1 MNANLACRSS
11 TVASFPL
18 KALHLS
24 HCSEKRLLFWVQWWH
39 WDLRKKYCSYFCHL
53 KCAQKEED
61 GKHLV
66 TQTTSYVIPFYS
78 VTMYRMWATNS
89 FGVWFY
95 FFLTIQKYHSLSCL
109 SALATLL
116 HCFCYGFREVL
127 MSAAIMKKDLHKRW
141 WGLTGALFDKSWEL
155 PFVRTCGHCVIRQK
169 PPTTA
174 VLMLH
179 NFCHKPSTILWLNLL
194 RLITHSKN
202 GGSIPSSILS
212 TPSIGTLMPEPF
224 DLLLTWATCVTQS
237 LHSLRLSTSVSSLL
251 SSSIAES

>member
-1 MNANLACRSS
+1 M
-11 TVASFPL
+11 
-18 KALHLS
+18 
-24 HCSEKRLLFWVQWWH
+24 CSEGRRW
-39 WDLRKKYCSYFCHL
+39 
-53 KCAQKEED
+53 
-61 GKHLV
+61 
-66 TQTTSYVIPFYS
+66 QTFGHPNDFIC
-78 VTMYRMWATNS
+78 NS
-89 FGVWFY
+89 FLLSNDVQDMGHQRFWGLVLFV
-95 FFLTIQKYHSLSCL
+95 LTIQKYHSLSCL
-109 SALATLL
+109 SALSTLL

-174 VLMLH
+174 ILMLH
-179 NFCHKPSTILWLNLL
+179 NFCHKTSTILWLNLL
-194 RLITHSKN
+194 WLITHSKN
-202 GGSIPSSILS
+202 RGSIPSSILS

-224 DLLLTWATCVTQS
+224 NLLLTWATCVTQS